1 MGSFEK
7 GDRGVRILKV
17 QTLLQGNP
25 HGLTYAEL
33 ARRTGVTVRTTYRDV
48 RALEAMNVPVYEE
61 GGRIVVDP
69 NYFVAPVKFTLSEA
83 MALLIGVR
91 LWSRYTDEADP
102 DAADAF
108 SKLAAVLP
116 APVAEYVHATV
127 AQMLKRPANPGYS
140 RTVQALALAWAG
152 RRVVRIWYRAAG
164 ADAPPR
170 LIEPYF
176 LEPSQIGH
184 SLYVVARDRGVGE
197 MRTFKVERIA
207 KAELMADTYRIP
219 PDFDI
224 NAYLSQAWGIFHSG
238 EPVQVRLRFF
248 PPAAARVQE
257 STWHPSQQ
265 LRPLSDGSLEMS
277 VTVAGTVEITP
288 WILGWGETVEVL
300 DPAELRGRIA
310 EIGRAL
316 TSRHAG
322 VGGAQPANGEPRR
335 DAGGSVRAATTRSA
349 RGPRRS

>member
-7 GDRGVRILKV
+7 GDRGARILKV

-25 HGLTYAEL
+25 RGLTPDEL
-33 ARRTGVTVRTTYRDV
+33 ARRTGVTVRTTYRDL

-61 GGRIVVDP
+61 GRRILIDR
-69 NYFVAPVKFTLSEA
+69 NYFVAPVNFTLGEA
-83 MALLIGVR
+83 MALLIGAR

-140 RTVQALALAWAG
+140 RIVQTLALAWAG
-152 RRVVRIWYRAAG
+152 RRVARIWYRAA
-164 ADAPPR
+164 DVESPPR

-207 KAELMADTYRIP
+207 RVELTADTYQIP

-224 NAYLSQAWGIFHSG
+224 HAYLSRAWGIFHSG
-238 EPVQVRLRFF
+238 EPVEVRLRFF
-248 PPAAARVQE
+248 PPAAARVKE
-257 STWHPSQQ
+257 STWHPSQR
-265 LRPLSDGSLEMS
+265 LRLQPDGSLEMS

-300 DPAELRGRIA
+300 EPPELRRRIA
-310 EIGRAL
+310 EIGGVLAD
-316 TSRHAG
+316 RHRPSA
-322 VGGAQPANGEPRR
+322 VAAPSANGGAAPTE
-335 DAGGSVRAATTRSA
+335 AGGQRRRARPGPAATR
-349 RGPRRS
+349 

>member
-7 GDRGVRILKV
+7 GDRGARILKV

-25 HGLTYAEL
+25 RGLTPTEL
-33 ARRTGVTVRTTYRDV
+33 ARRTGVTARTTYRDL
-48 RALEAMNVPVYEE
+48 RALEAMNIPIYDQA
-61 GGRIVVDP
+61 GRILIDR
-69 NYFVAPVKFTLSEA
+69 NYFMAPVKFTLGEA
-83 MALLIGVR
+83 MALLIGAR
-91 LWSRYTDEADP
+91 LWSRFTDAADP

-127 AQMLKRPANPGYS
+127 TQMLKRPANPSYA
-140 RTVQALALAWAG
+140 RTVQTLALAWAG
-152 RRVVRIWYRAAG
+152 RRVARIWYRP
-164 ADAPPR
+164 ADADSPPR

-207 KAELMADTYRIP
+207 RAELTADAYQIP
-219 PDFDI
+219 ADFDI
-224 NAYLSQAWGIFHSG
+224 NTYLSPAWGIFHSG
-238 EPVQVRLRFF
+238 EPVEVRLRFF
-248 PPAAARVQE
+248 PPAAARVKE
-257 STWHPSQQ
+257 STWHPSQR
-265 LRPLSDGSLEMS
+265 LRLLPDGSVEMS

-300 DPAELRGRIA
+300 GPPELRERVA

-316 TSRHAG
+316 ASRHGRAVAG
-322 VGGAQPANGEPRR
+322 ASANGEMAVGEGQGRRRPRPR
-335 DAGGSVRAATTRSA
+335 QAAKR
-349 RGPRRS
+349 

>member
-7 GDRGVRILKV
+7 ADRGARILKV

-25 HGLTYAEL
+25 RGLTYAEL

-48 RALEAMNVPVYEE
+48 RALEAMNVPVYDEA
-61 GGRIVVDP
+61 GRVLIDP
-69 NYFVAPVKFTLSEA
+69 NYFVAPVKFTLGEA
-83 MALLIGVR
+83 IALLIGVR

-116 APVAEYVHATV
+116 APVAEYVQATV
-127 AQMLKRPANPGYS
+127 AQMLQRPANPTYS
-140 RTVQALALAWAG
+140 HTVQTLALAWAG
-152 RRVVRIWYRAAG
+152 RKVARIWYRAAS
-164 ADAPPR
+164 ADSPPR

-207 KAELMADTYRIP
+207 KAELTTDTYTIP
-219 PDFDI
+219 PGFDI
-224 NAYLSQAWGIFHSG
+224 NTYLQRAWGIFHSG
-238 EPVQVRLRFF
+238 EPVEVRLRFSS
-248 PPAAARVQE
+248 PAAARVRE
-257 STWHPSQQ
+257 STWHPSQR
-265 LRPLSDGSLEMS
+265 LTMLSDGSLEMS

-300 DPAELRGRIA
+300 EPPDLRQRIA
-310 EIGRAL
+310 EVGRAL
-316 TSRHAG
+316 IARHASPG
-322 VGGAQPANGEPRR
+322 TPRGEPEATARI
-335 DAGGSVRAATTRSA
+335 ARARQRS
-349 RGPRRS
+349 

>member
-1 MGSFEK
+1 MK
-7 GDRGVRILKV
+7 
-17 QTLLQGNP
+17 
-25 HGLTYAEL
+25 
-33 ARRTGVTVRTTYRDV
+33 
-48 RALEAMNVPVYEE
+48 VPVYE
-61 GGRIVVDP
+61 GAGRILIDP
-69 NYFVAPVKFTLSEA
+69 NYFVAPVKFTLGEA

-140 RTVQALALAWAG
+140 RTVQTLALAWAG
-152 RRVVRIWYRAAG
+152 RRVARIWYRAVDS
-164 ADAPPR
+164 DAPPR

-207 KAELMADTYRIP
+207 RAELLADTYQIP

-224 NAYLSQAWGIFHSG
+224 NSYLSRAWGIFHSG
-238 EPVQVRLRFF
+238 EPVEVRLRFY
-248 PPAAARVQE
+248 PPAAARVTE
-257 STWHPSQQ
+257 STWHPSQR
-265 LRPLSDGSLEMS
+265 LRPLPDGSLEMS
-277 VTVAGTVEITP
+277 VTVAGTVEITS

-300 DPAELRGRIA
+300 EPPELRGRIA
-310 EIGRAL
+310 EVGRVLAD
-316 TSRHAG
+316 RHAG
-322 VGGAQPANGEPRR
+322 NRGPQPANGEPTG
-335 DAGGSVRAATTRSA
+335 APLAAERAATTRSG
-349 RGPRRS
+349 RGLRRS